1 MWMMPVMQAMPMMRR
16 RLESKYDN
24 EENED
29 GNPEAENEI
38 ETKNKILEW
47 IVLAIASISTRDR

>member
-1 MWMMPVMQAMPMMRR
+1 MWMLTIIWMMPLLQAMAMMRR
-16 RLESKYDN
+16 RLESKDDD

-38 ETKNKILEW
+38 GAKSKIL
-47 IVLAIASISTRDR
+47 D

>member
-1 MWMMPVMQAMPMMRR
+1 MMPVIQAMTMMRR
-16 RLESKYDN
+16 RFESKDDD

-38 ETKNKILEW
+38 GARRTKFWNE
-47 IVLAIASISTRDR
+47 